1 MKKMSMFVGIGLAL
15 LMSVACEEPE
25 AKPEA
30 ATGAP
35 AFGIVLHGG
44 AGTILKENM
53 TAETETAYREKLSEA
68 LQVGYDILKNGGSS
82 LDAVEQTIHILEDSP
97 LFNSGKGAVYTHDG
111 THELDASIMDGRTRN
126 AGAVAGVQR
135 VKHPISL
142 ARQVLEHSPHV
153 MLSGAGAEAFAAQ
166 QGLEMVDPAY
176 FDTERR
182 YQQLQKALEKEAAE
196 GTSSALRPAADHKFG
211 TVGVA
216 ALDQQGNLA
225 AGTSTGGMTNK
236 RFGRIGDSPVI
247 GAGTYADNRT
257 CAVSSTGHGEYFIR
271 SVVAYDISA
280 LMAYKG
286 MTLQQAADEV
296 VMKKLVEFGGEGGI
310 IAIDKNGN
318 IAMPFNTPG
327 MYRGYMDK
335 DGRAVVKI
343 YRE

>member
-1 MKKMSMFVGIGLAL
+1 MKKMSIFIGIGLAL
-15 LMSVACEEPE
+15 LLLAGCDAPEHEAISEP
-25 AKPEA
+25 
-30 ATGAP
+30 P

-44 AGTILKENM
+44 AGTMRKENM
-53 TAETETAYREKLSEA
+53 TAETEAAYREKLAEA
-68 LQVGYDILKNGGSS
+68 LQAGYDILKNGGSS

-97 LFNSGKGAVYTHDG
+97 LFNAGKGAVYTHEG

-182 YQQLQKALEKEAAE
+182 YQQLQKALEKEAAGE
-196 GTSSALRPAADHKFG
+196 SSSALPPGTDHKFG

-236 RFGRIGDSPVI
+236 RYGRIGDSPVI

-271 SVVAYDISA
+271 AVVAYDISA

-296 VMKKLVEFGGEGGI
+296 VMKKLAELGGEGGI
-310 IAIDKNGN
+310 IAIDKDGN
-318 IAMPFNTPG
+318 IAMPFNTSG
-327 MYRGYMDK
+327 MYRGYIDK
-335 DGRAVVKI
+335 EGRAVVKI

>member
-1 MKKMSMFVGIGLAL
+1 MKKMSTFVGIGLAL
-15 LMSVACEEPE
+15 LIFVGCEEPE
-25 AKPEA
+25 KEPE
-30 ATGAP
+30 TTHGSP
-35 AFGIVLHGG
+35 SFGIVLHGG

-53 TAETETAYREKLSEA
+53 TAETEAAYREKLAEA
-68 LQVGYDILKNGGSS
+68 LQAGYDILKNGGSS

-97 LFNSGKGAVYTHDG
+97 LFNAGKGAVYTHEG

-182 YQQLQKALEKEAAE
+182 YQQLQKALEKEAAGE
-196 GTSSALRPAADHKFG
+196 SSSALPPGTDHKFG

-236 RFGRIGDSPVI
+236 RYGRIGDSPVI

-271 SVVAYDISA
+271 AVVAYDISA

-296 VMKKLVEFGGEGGI
+296 VMKKLAELGGEGGI
-310 IAIDKNGN
+310 IAIDKDGN
-318 IAMPFNTPG
+318 IAMPFNTSG
-327 MYRGYMDK
+327 MYRGYIDK
-335 DGRAVVKI
+335 EGRAVVKI